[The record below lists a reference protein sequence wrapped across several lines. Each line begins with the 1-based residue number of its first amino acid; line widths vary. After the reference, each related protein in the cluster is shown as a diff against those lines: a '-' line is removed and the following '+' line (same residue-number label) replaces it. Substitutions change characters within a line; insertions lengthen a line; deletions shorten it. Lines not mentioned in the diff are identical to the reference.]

1 MPEAAVGG
9 GQRLAAVAQL
19 IFLMRR
25 PYRAVQLKGWQRL
38 VCSRTVGFRSQNKTN
53 RLGGLLAHN
62 YYAVQVFLWLPSGGS
77 PASKVTRYPYSCP
90 EMPMVFLPSEKRI
103 GRTCNPGH
111 VPGHITQDMC
121 PGLPMAGHFFYVT

>member
-38 VCSRTVGFRSQNKTN
+38 VCSRTVG
-53 RLGGLLAHN
+53 LLSVFVRRAVRNYVEHIILDCQLDMNIIITTIN
-62 YYAVQVFLWLPSGGS
+62 YYAVQVSL
-77 PASKVTRYPYSCP
+77 
-90 EMPMVFLPSEKRI
+90 
-103 GRTCNPGH
+103 
-111 VPGHITQDMC
+111 
-121 PGLPMAGHFFYVT
+121 